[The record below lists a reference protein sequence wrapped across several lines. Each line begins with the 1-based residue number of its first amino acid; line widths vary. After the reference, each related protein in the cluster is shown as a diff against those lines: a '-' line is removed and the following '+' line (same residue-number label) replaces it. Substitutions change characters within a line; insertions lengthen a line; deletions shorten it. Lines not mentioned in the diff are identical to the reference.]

1 MADLSQFF
9 EKYVKYWNKIHEAY
23 PNEIASSIEGQRLA
37 TNQAKKASVENKN
50 ISQVAETPV
59 VKPAEVKPF
68 QFTLPSSTDIKPFD
82 FKTPS
87 STEVPP
93 KPTFHFSTPLEIKPF
108 NFTPPS
114 KPSESAAPLSFS
126 FGSSNNSQEASAP
139 FGLISP
145 KASQSQEPSKAQAV
159 DQDDEPLE
167 PATVNI
173 IRTGAGEEDE
183 ECKAEARVKLFTFVK
198 ADGWVDLG
206 VGIFKV
212 NKAKEGV
219 QRPNRILCRGEAS
232 GIILLNSAI
241 LVDATKVDW
250 EDGKKEVKL
259 TCINQEGVLAS
270 YLVRTKEPSQAQL
283 LVNAINELK

>member
-9 EKYVKYWNKIHEAY
+9 EKYVQYWDKIHAAF

-37 TNQAKKASVENKN
+37 TNQASNR
-50 ISQVAETPV
+50 IPQVAMDPL
-59 VKPAEVKPF
+59 VKPVEVKPF
-68 QFTLPSSTDIKPFD
+68 QFTLPSSTDLKPFA
-82 FKTPS
+82 FKAPS
-87 STEVPP
+87 STEAPP

-108 NFTPPS
+108 NFTPLS
-114 KPSESAAPLSFS
+114 KPSESVAPLSFS
-126 FGSSNNSQEASAP
+126 FGGSSNSQEAPAP

-145 KASQSQEPSKAQAV
+145 KASQSQEASKAPGEE
-159 DQDDEPLE
+159 DDEPLE

-183 ECKAEARVKLFTFVK
+183 ECKAEARVKLFTFAK

-219 QRPNRILCRGEAS
+219 ERPNRILCRGEAS

-241 LVDATKVDW
+241 LADATKVDW
-250 EDGKKEVKL
+250 EDGKKELKL
-259 TCINQEGVLAS
+259 TCINQGVLAS